1 MDNRAILSEEQ
12 EWELR
17 FWQSALRL
25 NTSIPAIIDEFDVNM
40 QRVSATPA
48 IKAKKTYPDGKVE
61 YIDYPKITNIPI
73 AVQRGNGLLITRP
86 FERGKLCTL
95 IFSQRSIDNLL
106 LDSSKP
112 AKPFVGGNE
121 YTSILRCMSLTDAMC
136 FPGIITNDAQI
147 QNYNNNAVE
156 IRNEDGTIKIS
167 VSNDGLTLQQEDAT
181 ISVSGGDVEIEATN
195 IKITGTT
202 VMINGKNFDTHIHSG
217 VESGTSNTGGVV
229 A

>member
-1 MDNRAILSEEQ
+1 MDNRVIVNNRQIE
-12 EWELR
+12 ELR
-17 FWQSALRL
+17 FWKNALLL
-25 NTSIPAIIDEFDVNM
+25 NTCIPAIIDEFDAST
-40 QRVSATPA
+40 QRISATPA
-48 IKAKKTYPDGKVE
+48 IKARYINPDLTIRYV
-61 YIDYPKITNIPI
+61 DYPKITNIPI
-73 AVQRGNGLLITRP
+73 AIQRGNGLLITQP

-106 LDSSKP
+106 LDGTKT
-112 AKPFVGGNE
+112 AEPFVGSSSPTT
-121 YTSILRCMSLTDAMC
+121 YLRCMDLTDAIC

-156 IRNEDGTIKIS
+156 IRNEDGTVKIS
-167 VSNDGLTLQQEDAT
+167 VSNDGLTLKQEDAT